1 MNAQTHTMATQ
12 EGKHTGTVLTPA
24 LDLRPQGPDPGGQAV
39 QGHTCS
45 DNTGTAPGGGHQ
57 AAGSCRCG
65 GNILGPGC
73 RAPKATSTS
82 SLTGG
87 RRGQGSHQRG
97 SNDPPPPPP
106 EAGAWKAVE
115 GMGSREV
122 TLRTRCGSGRP
133 LSDVMWSP
141 DRSRS
146 AAPNAAGKSLS
157 PHRQAP
163 EWTAQAPK
171 NSLG

>member
-24 LDLRPQGPDPGGQAV
+24 LDLRPQGPDPCGQAV

-45 DNTGTAPGGGHQ
+45 DNTVTAPGGGHQ

-97 SNDPPPPPP
+97 SNDPPP
-106 EAGAWKAVE
+106 A
-115 GMGSREV
+115 
-122 TLRTRCGSGRP
+122 TRSWGLEGSGRNGQQRGDSENKMR
-133 LSDVMWSP
+133 LGTS
-141 DRSRS
+141 
-146 AAPNAAGKSLS
+146 
-157 PHRQAP
+157 
-163 EWTAQAPK
+163 
-171 NSLG
+171 SLGRNVVS